1 MVAVLLMVPVKHEV
15 FLFASNHTHIL
26 YAASGLSLKT
36 YTAQPGLQVMSGP
49 ALNYTHTHTNLYF
62 GSLWCAS
69 PSTYSSAVF
78 FKLFF
83 IIVMMK
89 FLMSVMKPDYN
100 LNLNSMLALIK

>member
-49 ALNYTHTHTNLYF
+49 ALNYTHTHTQICILDLY
-62 GSLWCAS
+62 GVLHPPLTAQ
-69 PSTYSSAVF
+69 
-78 FKLFF
+78 LFF
-83 IIVMMK
+83 FIVFYHCHDEVFNVCHETRLQFK
-89 FLMSVMKPDYN
+89 FK
-100 LNLNSMLALIK
+100 